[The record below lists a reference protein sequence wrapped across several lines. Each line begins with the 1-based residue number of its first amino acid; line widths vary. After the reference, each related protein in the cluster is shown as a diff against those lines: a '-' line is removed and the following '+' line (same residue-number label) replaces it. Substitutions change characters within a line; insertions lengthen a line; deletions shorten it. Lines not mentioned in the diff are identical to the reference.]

1 MKRKNILIVDDDKD
15 LLLGLGI
22 QLRAA
27 GYEVV
32 TAGDAVTAVS
42 STIRHD
48 PDLILLD
55 LGLPAGDGTRVLAKL
70 KSMMSLAMTPVI
82 VITARE
88 ASFEEKALRL
98 GATAFF
104 QKPVDQDDLFAT
116 IAMVLED
123 ADHAANA

>member
-1 MKRKNILIVDDDKD
+1 MSRKRILLVDDDKD

-27 GYEVV
+27 GYDVL

-42 STIRHD
+42 CAIRDD

-55 LGLPAGDGTRVLAKL
+55 LGLPAGDGTGVLAKL
-70 KSMMSLAMTPVI
+70 KSMHSLAMTPVI

-88 ASFEEKALRL
+88 ASFEERALRL

-104 QKPVDQDDLFAT
+104 QKPVDQEDLFAM
-116 IAMVLED
+116 IAMVLEEQD
-123 ADHAANA
+123 RAANA

>member
-1 MKRKNILIVDDDKD
+1 LIVDDDRD

-42 STIRHD
+42 SAIRHE

-55 LGLPAGDGTRVLAKL
+55 LGLPAGDGTLVLARF
-70 KSMMSLAMTPVI
+70 KSMMSLASIPVI

-88 ASFEEKALRL
+88 ASFEEKTLRI

-123 ADHAANA
+123 TDHAANA